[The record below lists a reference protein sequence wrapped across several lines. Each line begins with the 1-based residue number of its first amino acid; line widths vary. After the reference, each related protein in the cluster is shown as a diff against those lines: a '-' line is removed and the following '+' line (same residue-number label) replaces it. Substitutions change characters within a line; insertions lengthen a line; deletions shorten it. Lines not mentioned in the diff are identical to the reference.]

1 MMSDDSKPDLHV
13 VDSGRSEAPPS
24 DAGDV
29 LDARVLAFVEAR
41 SEGKTIKESARAA
54 KPPYPY
60 STARR
65 LDDRGD
71 VRTEIRKRARQAVEA
86 GTLTLGQAS
95 TVAARTLLNVAS
107 GKAVPSGPVVTAAK
121 AILEISIRAL
131 EVEELSVRVSALEEQ
146 LGHQPGSPAGFNRR
160 GI

>member
-1 MMSDDSKPDLHV
+1 MSDTEKPDLRV

-29 LDARVLAFVEAR
+29 FSARVLAYIEAR
-41 SEGKTIKESARAA
+41 SEGKTIKESAKAA

-65 LDDRGD
+65 LDDRED

-95 TVAARTLLNVAS
+95 TVAAHTLKNVAS
-107 GKAVPSGPVVTAAK
+107 GKAEASGPRVTAAK

-131 EVEELSVRVSALEEQ
+131 EVEELSARVGRLEEQ
-146 LGHQPGSPAGFNRR
+146 LGQQPGQPGAFGKR
-160 GI
+160 I